1 MAEQEIKV
9 EEIEIDIK
17 VEEDIWPS
25 WVEDLQQMNS
35 QPEMNSPEATVQ
47 AEISQVQQVTEG
59 EDRMNQPHKDV
70 NEPLVHL
77 KPHSVFCTCLTTISM
92 MTRSQ
97 SRRHKAN
104 CYKIYN

>member
-1 MAEQEIKV
+1 MAEQDIKV
-9 EEIEIDIK
+9 EEIDIK
-17 VEEDIWPS
+17 VEE
-25 WVEDLQQMNS
+25 EDFLFLTVVQ

-70 NEPLVHL
+70 NEPLVQL
-77 KPHSVFCTCLTTISM
+77 NLHSVFCTCLTTISM

-97 SRRHKAN
+97 TRRHKAN
-104 CYKIYN
+104 CYTIYN

>member
-1 MAEQEIKV
+1 MACMNEEINLMAQHEIKV

-17 VEEDIWPS
+17 VQEDIWPS
-25 WVEDLQQMNS
+25 WVEDLPQMK
-35 QPEMNSPEATVQ
+35 
-47 AEISQVQQVTEG
+47 
-59 EDRMNQPHKDV
+59 QPHKDV

-77 KPHSVFCTCLTTISM
+77 KPHSVFCTCLTTLSM

-97 SRRHKAN
+97 SRRHKEN